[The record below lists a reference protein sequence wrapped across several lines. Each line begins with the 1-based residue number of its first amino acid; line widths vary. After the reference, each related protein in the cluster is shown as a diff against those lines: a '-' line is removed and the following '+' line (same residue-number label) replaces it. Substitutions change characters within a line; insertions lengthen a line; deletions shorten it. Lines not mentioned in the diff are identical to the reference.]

1 MTFVIDASVAI
12 KWYIPEIYELEAE
25 KLFSRRA
32 EFHVPELI
40 IPEFSNI
47 IWKKMSRGF
56 ITKEEGTEIISSFSL
71 NRWTLHSHRS
81 LTKSAFIGAAETGL
95 TVYDWTYL
103 ALAISLN
110 GQFITADE
118 KFFNKLKE
126 TSFNSHLLWIGNVS
140 DF

>member
-1 MTFVIDASVAI
+1 MTFVIDASVAV
-12 KWYIPEIYELEAE
+12 KWYIPEIFENEAA
-25 KLFSRRA
+25 KLFPRRA

-47 IWKKMSRGF
+47 IWKKLSRGF
-56 ITKEEGTEIISSFSL
+56 LTKVEATEIITSFSL
-71 NRWTLHSHRS
+71 NRWSLHSHRS
-81 LTKSAFIGAAETGL
+81 FTKSSFIGAAETGL

-118 KFFNKLKE
+118 KFFNKLKDS
-126 TSFNSHLLWIGNVS
+126 SFNSYLVWIGDV
-140 DF
+140 